1 MYKSKNLENTGETHI
16 LIKKLRKKV
25 FEKIL
30 SKTFFLGGVLCFKN
44 NLLFFILST
53 PYFIYHFAPL
63 LGLVMVRNKIA
74 LCVLKIKIKWVQ
86 PPINT
91 GLEIISI

>member
-1 MYKSKNLENTGETHI
+1 LYKSKNLENTGETHI
-16 LIKKLRKKV
+16 LIKKLIKKV
-25 FEKIL
+25 LEKIF
-30 SKTFFLGGVLCFKN
+30 SKTFSGGSVLCFKN

-53 PYFIYHFAPL
+53 PYFIYHFAPSI
-63 LGLVMVRNKIA
+63 GLVMVRNKIA

-91 GLEIISI
+91 GLEIIFI